1 MWILTHFGF
10 FSVVQKPGDKAA
22 GLITVRTRVRADLE
36 NLRDR
41 YLPDMGAI
49 EADAGT
55 DYHYRARVPHQSFAR
70 AAGEI
75 ALDVDYPNCKDSVA
89 AQQGHKRAHIYHQVW
104 DTLYKLEEEE
114 ADAEGPPV
122 SVHEPPDKKRAYGGV
137 LFDRAGRVLLRKPA
151 GEFDGYAWTFAK
163 GRIIEGASPEETA
176 LREVHEETGYKA
188 RIMARIPGAFEGGN
202 TLNEY
207 FLMSPIGEPRP
218 FDPGETAEIRWV
230 PLSEAP
236 ALIRMTRNVAGQK
249 RDLAVLAAALKML
262 HPGPTDRDR
271 DA

>member
-1 MWILTHFGF
+1 MWILTNFGF

-22 GLITVRTRVRADLE
+22 GLITVRSRVRADLE
-36 NLRDR
+36 NLRAQ
-41 YLPDMGAI
+41 YLPDMGII
-49 EADAGT
+49 EEDAGT
-55 DYHYRARVPHQSFAR
+55 DYRYRARVPHQSFAQ
-70 AAGEI
+70 AAKKI
-75 ALDVDYPNCKDSVA
+75 ALDVDYPNFKDSVA

-104 DTLYKLEEEE
+104 DTLYNLEEEE
-114 ADAEGPPV
+114 KAAAGPPV
-122 SVHEPPDKKRAYGGV
+122 SVHKPPDKKRAYGGV
-137 LFDRAGRVLLRKPA
+137 LFDRSGRVLLRKPA

-176 LREVHEETGYKA
+176 LREVYEETGYKA
-188 RIMARIPGAFEGGN
+188 RIMGKIPGSFEGGT

-207 FLMSPIGEPRP
+207 FLMSPVGEAQP

-236 ALIRMTRNVAGQK
+236 ALIRRTRNVAGQK
-249 RDLAVLAAALKML
+249 RDLAVLAAAQKLL
-262 HPGPTDRDR
+262 HPGPADQDR